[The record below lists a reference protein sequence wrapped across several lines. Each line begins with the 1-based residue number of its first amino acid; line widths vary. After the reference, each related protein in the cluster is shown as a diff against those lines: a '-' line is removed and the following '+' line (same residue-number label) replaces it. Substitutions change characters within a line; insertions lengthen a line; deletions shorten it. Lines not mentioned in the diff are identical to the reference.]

1 MNIKVANDLIS
12 RITERQGD
20 KYIGTPINMP
30 IINFKF
36 RQEGLKLP
44 KIEKPNIVTI
54 K

>member
-12 RITERQGD
+12 RIAKRQGD
-20 KYIGTPINMP
+20 KYIGMPMNMP

-44 KIEKPNIVTI
+44 KFEKPNIVTI